1 MKYEV
6 DSNGKAFKK
15 QLRAFINDT
24 GWTGIFK
31 KNLHRKSES
40 HAIIGEESLGVTKL
54 GQLVKITFD
63 GKTLTIET

>member
-1 MKYEV
+1 MRYKLKTKQET
-6 DSNGKAFKK
+6 FKK

-31 KNLHRKSES
+31 INLHKKSEP
-40 HAIIGEESLGVTKL
+40 HVIIGEESLGVTKG

-63 GKTLTIET
+63 GETLIIES